1 MSKAK
6 LTFDHAIKDAKE
18 LLEHFDKVNI
28 KPPPPN
34 AEVLKRSG
42 LIMALTAWET
52 YIEDR
57 VGQALEASIAATER
71 NLFTDYVKARFAEDM
86 KRFNNPDSAKTAKLF
101 RDFLGV
107 DVTKS
112 WQWNGYD
119 PDRACREL
127 DELVAK
133 RGDAVHRSKPLPNGT
148 PAKHLV
154 KRDDLTKAIRFLKD
168 LVTATEKALDTRSC

>member
-6 LTFDHAIKDAKE
+6 LTFDHAIKDAQE
-18 LLEHFDKVNI
+18 LLEHFDKVNT
-28 KPPPPN
+28 KPPPPH

-52 YIEDR
+52 YVEDR
-57 VGQALEASIAATER
+57 VGQGLEAAIAATER
-71 NLFTDYVKARFAEDM
+71 NLFTDYVKARFTEDM
-86 KRFNNPDSAKTAKLF
+86 KRFHNPDSAKTAKLF
-101 RDFLGV
+101 RDFLGI

-112 WQWNGYD
+112 WKWNGYD
-119 PDRACREL
+119 PDRARGAL

-154 KRDDLTKAIRFLKD
+154 KRDDLTKAIRFLRD
-168 LVTATEKALDTRSC
+168 LVTATEKALDTRSS